1 MILKNKKGSQEM
13 STSTPARSIRSA
25 AELRLESVT
34 MTIESGSR
42 REKEGLFQ
50 AEADGEREE
59 RDSD

>member
-25 AELRLESVT
+25 AEFAVGIGYYDNR
-34 MTIESGSR
+34 SGSR